1 MPTFALLIPP
11 GLLTVPLHRPTE
23 RSPTTAGPNPAV
35 RRFGGQLEP
44 RYIFGA
50 LQLDQ

>member
-11 GLLTVPLHRPTE
+11 ELLAVLLHRPTE
-23 RSPTTAGPNPAV
+23 RSPTTADATSTV

-50 LQLDQ
+50 LQLVQ